1 MTDQISKKAGYMR
14 DLIARIGTDNDLSES
29 ELERET
35 MLLLEWIRFFQ
46 HERLI
51 HLIVTVLFAIL
62 TFGSFATLMITQF
75 LPIIAVFVLFMILLV
90 PYIFHYYQLEN
101 GVQKL
106 YGLYE
111 ELVTARGMRHG

>member
-1 MTDQISKKAGYMR
+1 MADQISKKADHVR
-14 DLIARIGTDNDLSES
+14 DVIARVRTDKDLSD
-29 ELERET
+29 REIDCEV
-35 MLLLEWIRFFQ
+35 MLFLEWIRFFQ

-62 TFGSFATLMITQF
+62 TLGSFATFLLTQF
-75 LPIIAVFVLFMILLV
+75 LPIIVLFILFLLLLV
-90 PYIFHYYQLEN
+90 PYIFHYYRLEN

-111 ELVTARGMRHG
+111 ELVTARGERHG